1 MYKLRVFI
9 VDDEQG
15 MRMGMHRSLNNFNLK
30 LPEIDDSIQFELDMA
45 ETGTEALEKISAHAP
60 DILLLDYKLPDLTG
74 LEILEKIKLQ
84 GEDSPLTIMVTAYA
98 SLETAVSAIKS
109 GAYDFLAKPFT
120 PSELRATISKAA
132 QSLILA
138 RQVKKLSEER
148 KQVRF
153 QFISV
158 LGHELKAPLG
168 AIEGYLNMM
177 DERISGTDLENYSDM
192 IKRCLIRTE
201 QMKKLIIDLLEMTK
215 IESGN
220 RTRDLTDID
229 LVEIANQSIENMIS
243 DAKKRNI
250 EINLECCYPMRMIA
264 DREEIEI
271 ILNNLVTNAV
281 KYNRDNGK
289 VDVIIFEE
297 AGLFTIQVKDTGI
310 GMTPDEC
317 ARLFK
322 EFVRIKN
329 AKTRM
334 ITGSGL
340 GLSTIKKVAQLY
352 YGDVT
357 VESQPDVGT
366 TFTVSLNNAVI
377 DKSIKIA
384 EQEVEY

>member
-1 MYKLRVFI
+1 MYKLRVCI

-15 MRMGMHRSLNNFNLK
+15 MRLGMHRSLNNFNLK
-30 LPEIDDSIQFELDMA
+30 LPEIDDTIQFELDMA
-45 ETGTEALEKISAHAP
+45 ETGTEALEKINAQAP

-74 LEILEKIKLQ
+74 LEILEKIKAK

-120 PSELRATISKAA
+120 PAELRATISKAA

-177 DERISGTDLENYSDM
+177 DDRISGADLDNYNDM
-192 IKRCLIRTE
+192 IKRCLVRTE

-220 RTRDLTDID
+220 RQRNLEEID
-229 LVEIANQSIENMIS
+229 LIDIAHQSIETMIP
-243 DAKKRNI
+243 DAQKKNI
-250 EINLECCYPMRMIA
+250 EILMNSNLPVRMIA

-271 ILNNLVTNAV
+271 IFNNLVTNAV

-289 VDVIIFEE
+289 VDVIILQD
-297 AGLFTIQVKDTGI
+297 GDNITVQVKDTGI
-310 GMTPDEC
+310 GMSPEEC
-317 ARLFK
+317 AKLFK

-329 AKTRM
+329 SKTRM

-352 YGDVT
+352 NGDVN
-357 VESQPDVGT
+357 VESQPDIGS
-366 TFTVSLNNAVI
+366 TFTVTLQSA
-377 DKSIKIA
+377 IKDESAIFA
-384 EQEVEY
+384 NQEVEY